1 MVAEARRLADLW
13 ISTEMERL
21 RSGGPE
27 ERAQELADLQA
38 GIERQLLELPPEET
52 GDPLPPMIPA
62 AFKAHDPRRK
72 QPAIVIVGAGV
83 GGICMAVRLRQAG
96 FTDITILEK
105 AGEPGGTW
113 HHNRYPGVACDV
125 SSYYYCFS
133 FHLNPGWSQMFAPGD
148 EIRAYL
154 QGVADTYGIT
164 PLIRFDSEVT
174 SCTYEQD
181 HWHIRLTGGRAL
193 DADILI
199 SAVGFLHVPHRPDIP
214 GLDTFRGQA
223 VHSTQWDPGLDPK
236 GLKIGVVGTGSSAVQ
251 IVSAL
256 AGKAESV
263 SVFQRTPQWVF
274 PYPNEHYS
282 ERRKQ
287 VLSRYP
293 ELMGRLFEFFAAWYN
308 GEFGTAVVGN
318 QDAQEVF
325 RSACVANLETIRDE
339 ELRRKLTP
347 DYPIMCKRL
356 VFSSTYY
363 RDLQDPSVHLVTEPV
378 GKVVPEGIV
387 TADGALHELDVL
399 VLATGFKTHAFCRP
413 LNISVAGGPSL
424 EESWKDGAASFESV
438 AVSGFPN
445 LFVLGGP
452 YSTVGNLST
461 MSCTELQTA
470 YIMRLINA
478 LEDSG
483 ADAVVPRAEAQQRFV
498 AEMQSHA
505 RDTIWLSGC
514 KSWYLDANGTVTIWT
529 RTPQE
534 FRERML
540 RGPDLADFAFLP
552 SCA

>member
-164 PLIRFDSEVT
+164 PMIRFDSEVT

-223 VHSTQWDPGLDPK
+223 V
-236 GLKIGVVGTGSSAVQ
+236 
-251 IVSAL
+251 
-256 AGKAESV
+256 
-263 SVFQRTPQWVF
+263 R
-274 PYPNEHYS
+274 
-282 ERRKQ
+282 
-287 VLSRYP
+287 
-293 ELMGRLFEFFAAWYN
+293 
-308 GEFGTAVVGN
+308 
-318 QDAQEVF
+318 
-325 RSACVANLETIRDE
+325 
-339 ELRRKLTP
+339 
-347 DYPIMCKRL
+347 
-356 VFSSTYY
+356 
-363 RDLQDPSVHLVTEPV
+363 
-378 GKVVPEGIV
+378 
-387 TADGALHELDVL
+387 
-399 VLATGFKTHAFCRP
+399 
-413 LNISVAGGPSL
+413 
-424 EESWKDGAASFESV
+424 
-438 AVSGFPN
+438 
-445 LFVLGGP
+445 
-452 YSTVGNLST
+452 
-461 MSCTELQTA
+461 
-470 YIMRLINA
+470 
-478 LEDSG
+478 
-483 ADAVVPRAEAQQRFV
+483 
-498 AEMQSHA
+498 
-505 RDTIWLSGC
+505 
-514 KSWYLDANGTVTIWT
+514 NGTPVLI
-529 RTPQE
+529 R
-534 FRERML
+534 R
-540 RGPDLADFAFLP
+540 D
-552 SCA
+552 